1 MWWRT
6 PLGFWLG
13 LVVLILVA
21 VFVFRGMMTLGR

>member
-13 LVVLILVA
+13 LVVLIVAA
-21 VFVFRGMMTLGR
+21 VFVFHGLMTLGR